1 MENMYNSNG
10 MQPQQPEKKSNG
22 GKIALI
28 IIASVLGTLLLIGVI
43 IYALRVSALKRIDK
57 AKEYNYS
64 IQGALYRKDNRRGP
78 YAGRNTI
85 HSIQRRAVL

>member
-1 MENMYNSNG
+1 MENMYSSNG

-28 IIASVLGTLLLIGVI
+28 IIASVLGTLLLMGVI

-57 AKEYNYS
+57 AKEFITEN
-64 IQGALYRKDNRRGP
+64 
-78 YAGRNTI
+78 AGLLAMTVWMRLKKRTPA
-85 HSIQRRAVL
+85 ST